1 MKNSKQLILFLFF
14 LFALLPFAPVQGQG
28 ESPALEQLAIE
39 LWPDYDRPLVLVLLT
54 GVLDASVD
62 LPATLTLPL
71 PTGADVNAV
80 ARISDTNTMV
90 DDIEFEVSEGQITL
104 TTPDPRFRVEYYV
117 PYTAE
122 DTAHTFVMDWAY
134 PMVIGEVTV
143 AAQQP
148 AAAMDFVVEP
158 VPESVITGEDGLTYH
173 HLASQPLTLGQPLSV
188 RLHYTLSDNQ
198 LTIGTLES
206 DTTDSAPTIN
216 ESDTESAA
224 AVRTNWPLI
233 LVGVGGLIISGTLI
247 WQGLKERSTQQKK
260 PLARR
265 QPPRPIKNLP
275 NKRSATSSAP
285 SEIPRY
291 CHQCG
296 QEAHADDRF
305 CRQCGTP
312 LKGR

>member
-143 AAQQP
+143 TRN
-148 AAAMDFVVEP
+148 
-158 VPESVITGEDGLTYH
+158 S
-173 HLASQPLTLGQPLSV
+173 
-188 RLHYTLSDNQ
+188 
-198 LTIGTLES
+198 
-206 DTTDSAPTIN
+206 
-216 ESDTESAA
+216 
-224 AVRTNWPLI
+224 
-233 LVGVGGLIISGTLI
+233 
-247 WQGLKERSTQQKK
+247 
-260 PLARR
+260 
-265 QPPRPIKNLP
+265 PRPRWIL
-275 NKRSATSSAP
+275 
-285 SEIPRY
+285 
-291 CHQCG
+291 
-296 QEAHADDRF
+296 
-305 CRQCGTP
+305 
-312 LKGR
+312 L